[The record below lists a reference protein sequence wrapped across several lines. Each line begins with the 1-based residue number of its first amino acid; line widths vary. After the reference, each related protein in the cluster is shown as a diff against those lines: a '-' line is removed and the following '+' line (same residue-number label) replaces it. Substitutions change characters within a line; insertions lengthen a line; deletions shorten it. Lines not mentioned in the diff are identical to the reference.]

1 MKPELWFVAPIGAI
15 ALGGIATLIQPQQPL
30 AALLGSGIG
39 ALAGA
44 HLIEKN
50 QRRSDRLLQDI
61 HTLLASFPETT
72 ELKTLLL
79 QELKQQRQQL
89 TDLAQQLHE
98 ALPEARRPIRNQIAQ
113 PLETLKDNLRDTSP
127 LSAQELEPLIEAI
140 HAQSAALQTIQTLL
154 QRPQPPANT
163 LKTAVLYDIENLVFN
178 QGQRLDPAKVN
189 ELVSL
194 DKILES
200 IKSTIDLGEIA
211 IKRAYGN
218 WQNKTLQAL
227 NDQLKRSQI
236 QRVPVYGHNRD
247 QRNAADIQLA
257 LDAIDLIHHYP
268 DINTFVL
275 ISGDGG
281 FGSIA
286 LRLRDYGKTVIG
298 CAYWNAASLS
308 FQKVCHQFIF
318 LENPFIDSPPP
329 TNGRN
334 GTLFPPQSK
343 PANTTSQAS
352 PLLSSRLPIEPLNY
366 HQIPVSAIG
375 QRETEKLLELLSY
388 YTSDPAK
395 SQELVNGIV
404 FDTVFWDIKSV
415 LPQLDP
421 LRFGFLKP
429 SGWVAYLADQHQ
441 LPICVAVNSQLRK
454 AVLCW
459 RNKLPE
465 YCTVHTHGPQSI
477 HTISIYRA
485 IFAQEVAGDAL
496 LTNVGHW
503 LIAHRP
509 RNVASR
515 RMTNAIFEQSHREG
529 QPMSETGIKRAIAN
543 YVKAGILTR
552 ALSSSGDTLTL
563 NPAIKDFS
571 SLVIELQS
579 RFRQAV
585 EERLS
590 RIGETINEQVFA
602 QAVPLQPLQLPTKS
616 PEKAPE
622 PPS

>member
-1 MKPELWFVAPIGAI
+1 MKPELWFVAPISAI

-39 ALAGA
+39 ALAA
-44 HLIEKN
+44 APLIEKN
-50 QRRSDRLLQDI
+50 QRRSDRLLQEI
-61 HTLLASFPETT
+61 HTFLASSPETT

-79 QELKQQRQQL
+79 QELEQQRRQL
-89 TDLAQQLHE
+89 TDLEQHLHE
-98 ALPEARRPIRNQIAQ
+98 TLRPIRNELAQ

-127 LSAQELEPLIEAI
+127 LSAQQLEPLIEAI

-236 QRVPVYGHNRD
+236 QPVSVYGHNRD

-318 LENPFIDSPPP
+318 LENPFIDSPPT

-334 GTLFPPQSK
+334 GTPFLGQSN
-343 PANTTSQAS
+343 PAKTTSQAS
-352 PLLSSRLPIEPLNY
+352 PLLASPLPIEPLNY
-366 HQIPVSAIG
+366 DQIPVSAIG

-395 SQELVNGIV
+395 SQELVDGII
-404 FDTVFWDIKSV
+404 FDTVFLDIKSV

-441 LPICVAVNSQLRK
+441 LPICVAVNSQLGK

-465 YCTVHTHGPQSI
+465 HCTVHTHEPQSI
-477 HTISIYRA
+477 HTVSIYRA
-485 IFAQEVAGDAL
+485 IFAHDVAGDPL

-509 RNVASR
+509 RNMASR
-515 RMTNAIFEQSHREG
+515 KMTNAIFEQMSTEG
-529 QPMSETGIKRAIAN
+529 QSMSETGIKRAIAN

-552 ALSSSGDTLTL
+552 TLSASGDTLTL
-563 NPAIKDFS
+563 NPAVKDFS
-571 SLVIELQS
+571 SLVIEFQT

-616 PEKAPE
+616 SEKAPD

>member
-1 MKPELWFVAPIGAI
+1 MKPELWFVAPISAI

-44 HLIEKN
+44 PLIEKN
-50 QRRSDRLLQDI
+50 QRRSDRLLQDL
-61 HTLLASFPETT
+61 HSFLVSFPETT
-72 ELKTLLL
+72 ELKTHLL
-79 QELKQQRQQL
+79 QRLEQQHQQL
-89 TDLAQQLHE
+89 TDLKQQLHQV
-98 ALPEARRPIRNQIAQ
+98 LPEALRPIPNEIAQ
-113 PLETLKDNLRDTSP
+113 TL
-127 LSAQELEPLIEAI
+127 QPLIETI

-154 QRPQPPANT
+154 QRPHPPAHT

-236 QRVPVYGHNRD
+236 QQVPVYGHNRD

-318 LENPFIDSPPP
+318 LENPFIDSPS

-334 GTLFPPQSK
+334 GTPFPRQSN
-343 PANTTSQAS
+343 PASTTSQAA

-366 HQIPVSAIG
+366 NQIPGSAIG
-375 QRETEKLLELLSY
+375 QRETEKLLELLSH

-404 FDTVFWDIKSV
+404 FDTVFLDIKSV

-429 SGWVAYLADQHQ
+429 SSWVAYLADQHQ

-465 YCTVHTHGPQSI
+465 DCTVHTHKPQSI
-477 HTISIYRA
+477 HTVSIYRA
-485 IFAQEVAGDAL
+485 LFAHEVAGDSL

-515 RMTNAIFEQSHREG
+515 RITNAIFEQIPKEG
-529 QPMSETGIKRAIAN
+529 QPISETGIKRAIAN

-563 NPAIKDFS
+563 NPAIKDFP
-571 SLVIELQS
+571 SLVIELQT

-602 QAVPLQPLQLPTKS
+602 QAVPLQPLQLPSKS